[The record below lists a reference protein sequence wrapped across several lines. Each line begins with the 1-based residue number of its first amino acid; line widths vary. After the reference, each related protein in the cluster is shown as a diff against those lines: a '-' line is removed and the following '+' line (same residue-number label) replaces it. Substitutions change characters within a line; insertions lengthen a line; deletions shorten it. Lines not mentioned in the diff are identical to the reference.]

1 MLKFC
6 RFAILV
12 LIVVWL
18 GAALTLTFFVAPSL
32 FGDWSGVVPNST
44 HAADILSPLFGAMD
58 RTAFVVFP
66 LAIAIH
72 FALLRLVAPRVRRAV
87 VVSIV
92 LLALTLGATAA
103 SSFYLTPQMHQIR
116 EDLKVEYGG
125 YHLAPKENP
134 QRARFGALHG
144 ISQSL
149 ALASMLL
156 CFGSVFC
163 VTQLME
169 SSAGASGEAPR
180 SAVIPTGGGG
190 SGSGRP

>member
-6 RFAILV
+6 RFVILV
-12 LIVVWL
+12 LVFVWL

-66 LAIAIH
+66 LAIAMH
-72 FALLRLVAPRVRRAV
+72 FALLRLVASRVRRTV
-87 VVSIV
+87 VISIV
-92 LLALTLGATAA
+92 LLGLTLGATVV
-103 SSFYLTPQMHQIR
+103 SSFYLTPQMRQIR

-125 YHLAPKENP
+125 YHLASKDNP

-144 ISQSL
+144 LSQSL
-149 ALASMLL
+149 ALASILL

-169 SSAGASGEAPR
+169 APAGAPGAASR
-180 SAVIPTGGGG
+180 SAVIPTRGGG
-190 SGSGRP
+190 SGAGGS